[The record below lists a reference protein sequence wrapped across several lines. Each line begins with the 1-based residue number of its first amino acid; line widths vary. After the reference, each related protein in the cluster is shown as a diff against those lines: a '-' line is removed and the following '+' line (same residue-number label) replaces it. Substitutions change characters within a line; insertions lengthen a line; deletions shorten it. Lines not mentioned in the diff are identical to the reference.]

1 MRKVQVTNEDRG
13 EKRSKCVQ
21 KVHLSWYVYMH
32 CVYEKYP
39 ALILVFALVEM
50 GAQMSIWDF

>member
-1 MRKVQVTNEDRG
+1 MNEDRG